1 MWGMHSVRET
11 AAVADQEY
19 VCKAF
24 KTFFELK

>member
-19 VCKAF
+19 ACKAF
-24 KTFFELK
+24 TTFFNLK